1 MSAGEGLRGEV
12 GEDGCSPPIP
22 HVEVGDCNNDGFHQ
36 SARFL
41 VMMINMKNGT
51 PTREV
56 TIPMGMANPGVMM
69 RLTACAVD
77 IMSAPDARD
86 AGMK

>member
-1 MSAGEGLRGEV
+1 
-12 GEDGCSPPIP
+12 
-22 HVEVGDCNNDGFHQ
+22 
-36 SARFL
+36 
-41 VMMINMKNGT
+41 MMINMKNGT

-56 TIPMGMANPGVMM
+56 TIPMGMANPGVMI